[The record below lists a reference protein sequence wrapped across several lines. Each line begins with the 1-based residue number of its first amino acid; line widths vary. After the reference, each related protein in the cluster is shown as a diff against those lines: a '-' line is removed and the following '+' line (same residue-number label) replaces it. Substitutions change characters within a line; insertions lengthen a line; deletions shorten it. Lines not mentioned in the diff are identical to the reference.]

1 MWKII
6 QVFPGIWHPF
16 CYSDSEALCAP
27 CPCPSMLHVQEW
39 IYALSAALRAGSDLL
54 CAFSCWR
61 SIVTIDAVE
70 SVHPQMLQKHQKAPV
85 HHRMS
90 LNIRTFIWNIEE
102 AGSFFFLG
110 RVESTNGSCLVHSQC
125 AYVTYVYRY
134 PGGSVAVFVIGAS
147 IRTRRWMEWSP
158 KRISADEVVAS
169 RKVRWV
175 IRNRD
180 SDSKATHFDGS
191 RRSFRRSSIANPPR
205 TYSIGSIVNYL
216 ILNS

>member
-27 CPCPSMLHVQEW
+27 CRCPSMLHVQEW

-102 AGSFFFLG
+102 AGSFFFSG
-110 RVESTNGSCLVHSQC
+110 T
-125 AYVTYVYRY
+125 
-134 PGGSVAVFVIGAS
+134 
-147 IRTRRWMEWSP
+147 
-158 KRISADEVVAS
+158 S
-169 RKVRWV
+169 RKYEWILFGALAVCLCDLRVSISRWFSCC
-175 IRNRD
+175 IC
-180 SDSKATHFDGS
+180 H
-191 RRSFRRSSIANPPR
+191 RSID
-205 TYSIGSIVNYL
+205 
-216 ILNS
+216 

>member
-1 MWKII
+1 MPLSRSTRRCCKSTRRLRCITEW
-6 QVFPGIWHPF
+6 
-16 CYSDSEALCAP
+16 ALT
-27 CPCPSMLHVQEW
+27 SGRLFGTSKKREV
-39 IYALSAALRAGSDLL
+39 
-54 CAFSCWR
+54 
-61 SIVTIDAVE
+61 
-70 SVHPQMLQKHQKAPV
+70 
-85 HHRMS
+85 
-90 LNIRTFIWNIEE
+90 
-102 AGSFFFLG
+102 FFFLG

-169 RKVRWV
+169 RKIRWV

-216 ILNS
+216 ILNSWIVSSRIPLWVSSNVPHGFTWRTSL